1 MTLIV
6 TSTSL
11 RHLMRVNYVLC
22 IVIMCILSR
31 KHLSV
36 PPGLGQRQQS
46 LSLTFSVFF
55 SAARSQVL
63 PPFFFFFTHIFTTFT
78 RPSKNPSLVFSM
90 GPTYNCPSTTSG
102 SSTTLQ
108 SNCPYLPPKST
119 KTISPTST
127 SSSVLALNSAI
138 SCAISSLDGSL
149 WRWVSVAAQ
158 RQL

>member
-1 MTLIV
+1 MYFFRLQKFNESACVFIRACTQRNQRTAAFIYPRNLSN
-6 TSTSL
+6 STTFL
-11 RHLMRVNYVLC
+11 
-22 IVIMCILSR
+22 
-31 KHLSV
+31 
-36 PPGLGQRQQS
+36 
-46 LSLTFSVFF
+46 LTTH
-55 SAARSQVL
+55 
-63 PPFFFFFTHIFTTFT
+63 PFTHIFTTFT

-108 SNCPYLPPKST
+108 SNCPYLLPKST

-127 SSSVLALNSAI
+127 SSPVLALNSAI

>member
-1 MTLIV
+1 MKV
-6 TSTSL
+6 
-11 RHLMRVNYVLC
+11 RVSSSKHVLNA
-22 IVIMCILSR
+22 IREQL
-31 KHLSV
+31 HLSIHV
-36 PPGLGQRQQS
+36 SFLILQHFSSQHIHS
-46 LSLTFSVFF
+46 LISLPHLQGHLKIPLSSSPWVG
-55 SAARSQVL
+55 
-63 PPFFFFFTHIFTTFT
+63 
-78 RPSKNPSLVFSM
+78 

-149 WRWVSVAAQ
+149 WRWVSEAAQ